1 MGNAQ
6 SPTENLSGNKAI
18 EKIKSIAET
27 ARTCFLPPILAVI
40 LQVDQWLFKK

>member
-18 EKIKSIAET
+18 EKIKTIAET
-27 ARTCFLPPILAVI
+27 A
-40 LQVDQWLFKK
+40 